1 MAEIRTMTIDD
12 YDAVLELWRSSD
24 GIGLS
29 GSDSR
34 EGIRGY
40 LDRNPGMSL
49 VAVEGADLVGAI
61 LAGHDGR
68 RGYIHHLAVRRD
80 LRLGGLGRRLV
91 GTALDRLRG
100 DRIEKCHLF
109 VFARNAE
116 ARAFWRRLGW
126 LEREDI
132 CMMSMVIAET
142 RKDEGS

>member
-1 MAEIRTMTIDD
+1 MTIDD

-34 EGIRGY
+34 DGIRRY

-49 VAVEGADLVGAI
+49 VAVEGTDLVGAI

-80 LRLGGLGRRLV
+80 RRGAGLGRRLAS
-91 GTALDRLRG
+91 GALDRLRAA
-100 DRIEKCHLF
+100 RIEKCHLF
-109 VFARNAE
+109 VFARNDE
-116 ARAFWRRLGW
+116 ARAFWRLSGW
-126 LEREDI
+126 SEREDI
-132 CMMSMVIAET
+132 CMMSMAIPET
-142 RKDEGS
+142 RGDAGS